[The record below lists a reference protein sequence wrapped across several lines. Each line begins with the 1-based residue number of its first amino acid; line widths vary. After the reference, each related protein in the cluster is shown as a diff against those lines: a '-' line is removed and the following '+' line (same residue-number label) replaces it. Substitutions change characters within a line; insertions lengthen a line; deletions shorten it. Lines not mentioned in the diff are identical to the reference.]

1 MSLYTSY
8 PKDEYTL
15 LKKPIQ
21 QAIQR
26 VLESGLYVLGPEV
39 SAFENEFAKYC
50 DLKYCTG
57 VGNGTE
63 ALFLAL
69 VALGIGPGDEVIT
82 TPMTAAYTA
91 FAIIY
96 AGATP
101 VFVDVH
107 SDTYEI
113 DETKIES

>member
-39 SAFENEFAKYC
+39 SAFE
-50 DLKYCTG
+50 
-57 VGNGTE
+57 
-63 ALFLAL
+63 
-69 VALGIGPGDEVIT
+69 
-82 TPMTAAYTA
+82 
-91 FAIIY
+91 
-96 AGATP
+96 
-101 VFVDVH
+101 
-107 SDTYEI
+107 
-113 DETKIES
+113 